1 MSILADQLER
11 MISEATARGH
21 ARTGAISQRQRSGQY
36 AGPREDAEPSNE
48 LPRLRYGFD
57 RLPTRCGHCGG
68 RSLEIEPPGT
78 HAETGRVVCWM
89 CSRQSA
95 WISS

>member
-1 MSILADQLER
+1 MSILGERIEALMAQIDARKRAQLR
-11 MISEATARGH
+11 NGGVRQ
-21 ARTGAISQRQRSGQY
+21 GAY
-36 AGPREDAEPSNE
+36 AGPREDAESTNT

-68 RSLEIEPPGT
+68 RSLEVEPPGL